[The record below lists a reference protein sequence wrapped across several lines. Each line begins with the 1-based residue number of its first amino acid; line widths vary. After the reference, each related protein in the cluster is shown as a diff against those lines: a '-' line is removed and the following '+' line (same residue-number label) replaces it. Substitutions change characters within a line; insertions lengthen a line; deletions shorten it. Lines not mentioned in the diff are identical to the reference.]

1 MNYGFSW
8 LIELHS
14 GGLSSD
20 CCRSTL
26 DENTNLFASVFVAV
40 HMSKILISF
49 KNCICI
55 CSSRILSCHW
65 LVIVMIDC
73 RGIFLVVYSTRRRS
87 KLWSAVLGF
96 NGTTNHHYQLCHI
109 LKNQYSYKFTFKSS
123 LSVDNEKKSRSL
135 RSDLTRVHFVGEI
148 DELVFCQFCVFH
160 FSLRK
165 HENKAR
171 CGKTAIVTNRRS
183 VGFRVKNETRDM
195 WTSRRRYLTR
205 SWFLI
210 KKRKNGSTQLH
221 IVDKTYKK
229 HFHFLLCFLQLSQKS
244 PASTDTKQTFE

>member
-123 LSVDNEKKSRSL
+123 LSRMKRNHCGLILHACILLVKLMSL
-135 RSDLTRVHFVGEI
+135 FSVNFV
-148 DELVFCQFCVFH
+148 
-160 FSLRK
+160 FSIFRCENMKIK
-165 HENKAR
+165 HDAGR
-171 CGKTAIVTNRRS
+171 QRLWRIVVRS
-183 VGFRVKNETRDM
+183 VSG
-195 WTSRRRYLTR
+195 L
-205 SWFLI
+205 
-210 KKRKNGSTQLH
+210 
-221 IVDKTYKK
+221 KTK
-229 HFHFLLCFLQLSQKS
+229 HVTCEQ
-244 PASTDTKQTFE
+244 AAAAI